1 MQLIPLYDRIVVK
14 MTNQEI
20 KSGTGIVITKDLSTT
35 SHTTIVAEVVA
46 VGDGKL
52 LQDGTLAP
60 LKVKVGDKVVF
71 TKMTGESFNDGENDY
86 TILSESGVLAI
97 LKEEENEYREISEII
112 FFTTG
117 DDLRLG
123 KEGLHR

>member
-97 LKEEENEYREISEII
+97 LKEEN
-112 FFTTG
+112 
-117 DDLRLG
+117 
-123 KEGLHR
+123 K